1 MTMRF
6 YKVTLI
12 RDGEERD
19 VVVPSKTDVQA
30 ADAAVALAK
39 PGETVGPIVEID
51 DDGLQHADGPPA
63 GTQTHPDWIA

>member
-39 PGETVGPIVEID
+39 PGETVGPIVEVD

>member
-39 PGETVGPIVEID
+39 PGETVGPIVEVE

-63 GTQTHPDWIA
+63 GTQTHPDWTA

>member
-12 RDGEERD
+12 RDGEERH

-39 PGETVGPIVEID
+39 PGETVGPIVEVD

>member
-6 YKVTLI
+6 YKVKLI

-30 ADAAVALAK
+30 ADAAVAMAK
-39 PGETVGPIVEID
+39 PGEAVGPIVEVE
-51 DDGLQHADGPPA
+51 DDGLQHADGAPA

>member
-1 MTMRF
+1 MTMKF
-6 YKVTLI
+6 YRVTLI
-12 RDGEERD
+12 RDGEARD

-63 GTQTHPDWIA
+63 GTQTHPDWTV

>member
-12 RDGEERD
+12 REGEARE

-39 PGETVGPIVEID
+39 PGETVGPIVEIE

-63 GTQTHPDWIA
+63 GTQTHPDWTA

>member
-1 MTMRF
+1 MTMKF
-6 YKVTLI
+6 YRVTLI
-12 RDGEERD
+12 RDGEARD

-51 DDGLQHADGPPA
+51 DDGLQHADGTPA
-63 GTQTHPDWIA
+63 GTQTHPDWTV